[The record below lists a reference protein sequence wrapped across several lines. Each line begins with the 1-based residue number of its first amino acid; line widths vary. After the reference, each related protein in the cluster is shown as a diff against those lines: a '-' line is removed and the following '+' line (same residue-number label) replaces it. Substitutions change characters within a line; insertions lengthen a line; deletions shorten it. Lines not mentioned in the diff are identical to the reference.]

1 MDLRSVSMISR
12 IIVAEIGMGMGFTGV
27 LALQGGGIGLLVL
40 VLLCCM
46 LCPPRIMPDFSNSS
60 LQKFSLG

>member
-46 LCPPRIMPDFSNSS
+46 LCPPRIDRKSVV
-60 LQKFSLG
+60 